1 MTKEP
6 FFAPQIVPD
15 LYNYLALLIAVHGS
29 NDLSQC
35 VDYCKGFLSPS
46 VNGKLQDVLKNL
58 QHWDKINQMDRV
70 FIARKELN
78 ANVNKG
84 NLEQFREVVYLDMAL
99 ESYTRQLCEEIFHLE
114 IDILYLFKE
123 LVILLENIKFTSRSS
138 ELDAAVADF
147 MFFYH
152 SFNQSIK
159 NNRDHALILKAS
171 CDRIQ
176 RLLGTFVDLYNGLI
190 DSKAKF
196 LGNQFLIDKE
206 FSDMFTE
213 EVIRGSLFFAVSIIT
228 KKIDS
233 QLRKLCG
240 LKSWQIISPR
250 ADVQGLVIKVDFL
263 HTVAFNKYIES
274 TVIVCNKV
282 TGEEEI
288 PEGVVAVICC
298 TELDALAHVSVRAR
312 NNKVLLAVC
321 FDEGE
326 FESILGFVDSWV
338 KITMVSSGISVVRS
352 EKTETEAFET
362 ISREVKQP
370 KPLESIAIQSES
382 FGEGKTGAKANNCA
396 ELKIRLPSRV
406 GVPSSIAL
414 PYGVCEYILSQP
426 ENLSLENQI
435 KELINEL
442 QRTTDTSHVLKILQS
457 LKSEVITMQVSENH
471 ASIIQTELSSIGCN
485 KEN

>member
-1 MTKEP
+1 M
-6 FFAPQIVPD
+6 D
-15 LYNYLALLIAVHGS
+15 LLKAVHGS
-29 NDLSQC
+29 GDILQTINA
-35 VDYCKGFLSPS
+35 CKDIVGGRAKNGLDGI
-46 VNGKLQDVLKNL
+46 VNNL
-58 QHWDKINQMDRV
+58 NHWDKIGQMDRV
-70 FIARKELN
+70 LEVRKELIRE
-78 ANVNKG
+78 
-84 NLEQFREVVYLDMAL
+84 LETKSLELFREIVYLDMAL
-99 ESYTRQLCEEIFHLE
+99 ENYTRQLCEEIFHVE
-114 IDILYLFKE
+114 IDLVYLFKE
-123 LVILLENIKFTSRSS
+123 LVILLENVKFTCRSS

-147 MFFYH
+147 LFFYQ

-263 HTVAFNKYIES
+263 HTVAFNKYTES

-321 FDEGE
+321 FDEAE

-396 ELKIRLPSRV
+396 QLKIRLPSRI

-414 PYGVCEYILSQP
+414 PYGVCEYVLSQS
-426 ENLSLENQI
+426 ENSSSENKI
-435 KELINEL
+435 KEFIIEL
-442 QRTTDTSHVLKILQS
+442 LKNTSTDQTLKLLQS
-457 LKSEVITMQVSENH
+457 LKSEINSLKISENH
-471 ASIIQTELSSIGCN
+471 ASIIKTELSSIGCSE
-485 KEN
+485 EN